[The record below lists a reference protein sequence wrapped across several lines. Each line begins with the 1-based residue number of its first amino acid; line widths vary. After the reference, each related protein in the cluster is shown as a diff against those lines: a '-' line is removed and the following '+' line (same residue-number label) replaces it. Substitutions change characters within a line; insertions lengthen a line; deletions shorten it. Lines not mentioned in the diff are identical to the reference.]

1 MAFLRLEYL
10 SNARLIYLLL
20 NFIKIYVEIIE
31 KVRPK
36 SLVGGLYIFLLYVT
50 EFDGQTLIVLPEL
63 QRFYG
68 RVPLYKR

>member
-36 SLVGGLYIFLLYVT
+36 SLVGGLYIYYV
-50 EFDGQTLIVLPEL
+50 
-63 QRFYG
+63 
-68 RVPLYKR
+68 

>member
-36 SLVGGLYIFLLYVT
+36 SLVGGLYIFLIFLLYVT
-50 EFDGQTLIVLPEL
+50 EFDGQTLTMTKNGPKLLIHL
-63 QRFYG
+63 
-68 RVPLYKR
+68 

>member
-36 SLVGGLYIFLLYVT
+36 SLVGGLLCFFNFFIIRNRIRRTNSYY
-50 EFDGQTLIVLPEL
+50 D
-63 QRFYG
+63 
-68 RVPLYKR
+68 